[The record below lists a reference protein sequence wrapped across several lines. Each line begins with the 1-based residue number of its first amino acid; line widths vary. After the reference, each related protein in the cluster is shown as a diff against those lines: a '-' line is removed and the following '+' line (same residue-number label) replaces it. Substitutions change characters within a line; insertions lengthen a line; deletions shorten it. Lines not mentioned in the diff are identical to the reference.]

1 MKHYH
6 NNTKESLNA
15 IIVHLVTC
23 KINYEQV
30 DIKHLLSRIQKK
42 HKPVYHRFAI
52 WLLSRYRDALH
63 DRGYISI
70 EKYSSINAVIAA
82 HEHCASGGKVGTKQ
96 FARIRK
102 KAQISS
108 QDASVTCFASITS
121 LVNLS
126 NRVEIF
132 IGVDEQ
138 ISKLSEIIQERLHHT

>member
-1 MKHYH
+1 M
-6 NNTKESLNA
+6 
-15 IIVHLVTC
+15 TC
-23 KINYEQV
+23 KINYDQV
-30 DIKHLLSRIQKK
+30 DMKHLLSRIQKK
-42 HKPVYHRFAI
+42 HKPVYHRFAV

-82 HEHCASGGKVGTKQ
+82 HEHCASGGKIGTKQ

-108 QDASVTCFASITS
+108 QDASITS

>member
-6 NNTKESLNA
+6 HNTKESLNA

-23 KINYEQV
+23 KINYDQV
-30 DIKHLLSRIQKK
+30 DMKHLLSRIQKK
-42 HKPVYHRFAI
+42 HKPVYHRFAV

-82 HEHCASGGKVGTKQ
+82 HEHCASGGKIGTKQ

-108 QDASVTCFASITS
+108 QDASITS